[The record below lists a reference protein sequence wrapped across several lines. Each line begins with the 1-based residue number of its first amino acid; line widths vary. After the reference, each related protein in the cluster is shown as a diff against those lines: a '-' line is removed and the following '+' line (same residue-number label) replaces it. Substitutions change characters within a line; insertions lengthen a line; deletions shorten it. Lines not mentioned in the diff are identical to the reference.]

1 MRLTMDIRRTFRFFP
16 ACAFLVVLC
25 LQSCRRDAALE
36 RALAFAGDNRR
47 ELEGVLLHY
56 KDDSLKQAAAR
67 FLIAN
72 MPYHFYEE
80 EFYALPGGGRYR
92 PRLTDFPTEE
102 ACNAHLDSLAR
113 AGRMGERHRYKDIR
127 TLDSAFLV
135 RNIDLA
141 FEAWRKPWARQ
152 VPFPVFCRYILPYR
166 ISREYPSGLR
176 KEMMDRF
183 IPLLDSSGV
192 SSPLEA
198 CSLLNRKLATVM
210 RYKKNSLPF
219 YPTIEETYAWGGARC
234 EGLCDL
240 GLFVMRAAGIPVVM
254 DRTLWTRMD
263 WGHNWGAVWH
273 EGRFHSFAPGE
284 QLPGEYLPVLNSRGH
299 LRPAKVYRSHFEPCP
314 ASGSGE
320 VPDDGYGTWLK
331 SPLLEDVSM
340 EYLDRPV
347 DVRVSTD
354 RIREFAHASGQVY
367 LCAYNY
373 YKWEPVAVGCRTDT
387 TCLFRQVGGDNI
399 FIVADSPAAGQLRF
413 LTAPFH
419 ADAHGHVRK
428 FIPRPDR
435 PQAFTFPKRKRLL
448 KRFYTLHYWDVE
460 AAAFSPL
467 EYGGTADSTQSYTNI
482 PENALLW
489 FTVPDRIVN
498 QRVFFLE
505 NDSVITMNLIR

>member
-1 MRLTMDIRRTFRFFP
+1 MDILRRTFRFFP

-141 FEAWRKPWARQ
+141 FEAWRKPWARR

-254 DRTLWTRMD
+254 DKTLWTRMD

-467 EYGGTADSTQSYTNI
+467 EYSSTADSTQSYTNI